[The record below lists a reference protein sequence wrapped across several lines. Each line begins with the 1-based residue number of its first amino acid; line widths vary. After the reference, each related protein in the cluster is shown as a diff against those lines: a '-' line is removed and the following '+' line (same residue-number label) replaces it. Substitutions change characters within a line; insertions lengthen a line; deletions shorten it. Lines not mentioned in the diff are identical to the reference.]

1 MFKLI
6 VVLMVFIWAADPSRG
21 AYAQPG
27 ENVADFYKGKRL
39 TFITGYTA
47 GGSFDL
53 ITRLIARYLVK
64 YVPGQPSA
72 LVQNMPGA
80 GGLIAT
86 NYVYSRVPKD
96 GTVMLNLDG
105 GLVRLQA
112 LGAKGIDFDAQK
124 FNWLPA
130 PAPDLRV
137 CWVTK
142 ASGWNSLSEAVN
154 SSKPITLGGLTPG
167 SAPSDTPRIL
177 KAALELNMKL
187 VEGYKGGAD
196 MALAAHRRE
205 IDGGCFTYESTRHA
219 FPGELKSGEIRII
232 AQVSEKP
239 WPGLEDVPMAVEL
252 ARTEKAKRLIRVGII
267 GPNDINRL
275 FALPPDVPAARV
287 QAIRKAFDATL
298 KDPEFNQDMTR
309 AGIFLRPVS
318 VKRVEEVVASLLG
331 MPATE
336 REEIKTILGIDQ

>member
-1 MFKLI
+1 MFKLS
-6 VVLMVFIWAADPSRG
+6 VLVMALIWGLQASPKAF
-21 AYAQPG
+21 AQPQ
-27 ENVADFYKGKRL
+27 ENVSEFYRSKRL

-53 ITRLIARYLVK
+53 ITRLVARHLVK
-64 YVPGQPSA
+64 FLPGQPSS

-80 GGLIAT
+80 GGLIAA

-96 GTVMLNLDG
+96 GTVIVNLDG

-142 ASGWNSLSEAVN
+142 ASGWNSLAEAIN
-154 SSKPITLGGLTPG
+154 PSKPIILGGLTPG

-177 KAALELNMKL
+177 KAALQLNMKL

-196 MALAAHRRE
+196 MTLAAHRRE

-219 FPGELKSGEIRII
+219 FPGELKSGEIKII
-232 AQVSEKP
+232 AQVAEKP
-239 WPGLEDVPMAVEL
+239 WAGLENVPMALEL
-252 ARTEKAKRLIRVGII
+252 AKTEKAKRLIRIGII

-275 FALPPDVPAARV
+275 FALPPEVPEPRV

-298 KDPEFNQDMTR
+298 DDPEFNEDMKKG
-309 AGIFLRPVS
+309 GIYLRPVS
-318 VKRVEEVVASLLG
+318 VKRVEEVVSSLLS
-331 MPATE
+331 MPQDE
-336 REEIKTILGIDQ
+336 RQEIKNILGID

>member
-1 MFKLI
+1 MWVILLI
-6 VVLMVFIWAADPSRG
+6 WGLQASPKAF
-21 AYAQPG
+21 AQPH
-27 ENVADFYKGKRL
+27 ESVAEFYRNKRL

-53 ITRLIARYLVK
+53 ITRLVARHLVK
-64 YVPGQPSA
+64 HVPGQPA
-72 LVQNMPGA
+72 TLVQNMPGA
-80 GGLIAT
+80 GGLIAA

-96 GTVMLNLDG
+96 GTVIVNLDG
-105 GLVRLQA
+105 SLVRLQA

-142 ASGWNSLSEAVN
+142 ASGWNSLAEAVN

-177 KAALELNMKL
+177 KAALQLNMKL

-196 MALAAHRRE
+196 MTLAAHRRE

-219 FPGELKSGEIRII
+219 FPGELKSGEVRII
-232 AQVSEKP
+232 GQVSEKP
-239 WPGLEDVPMAVEL
+239 WPGLESVPMALEL
-252 ARTEKAKRLIRVGII
+252 AKSEKAKRLIRIGII

-275 FALPPDVPAARV
+275 FALPPEVPEARV

-298 KDPEFNQDMTR
+298 NDPEFNEDMKKG
-309 AGIFLRPVS
+309 GIYLRLVS
-318 VKRVEEVVASLLG
+318 VKRVEEVVSSLLS
-331 MPATE
+331 MPQDE
-336 REEIKTILGIDQ
+336 SQEIKNILGID

>member
-1 MFKLI
+1 MVRLSVLVITLI
-6 VVLMVFIWAADPSRG
+6 GVLQASPKAI
-21 AYAQPG
+21 AQSE
-27 ENVADFYKGKRL
+27 ENVSEFYKGKRL

-53 ITRLIARYLVK
+53 ITRLVARHVVK
-64 YVPGQPSA
+64 YVPGQPSSF
-72 LVQNMPGA
+72 VQNMPGA

-86 NYVYSRVPKD
+86 NYVYSRVPRD
-96 GTVMLNLDG
+96 GTTILNTDG
-105 GLVRLQA
+105 GLVRLQG
-112 LGAKGIDFDAQK
+112 LGAKEISFDAQK

-142 ASGWNSLSEAVN
+142 ASGWNNLAEAAN
-154 SSKPITLGGLTPG
+154 SSKPITIGGTTPG

-177 KAALELNMKL
+177 KATLQLNMKI

-196 MALAAHRRE
+196 ITLAAHRRE
-205 IDGGCFTYESTRHA
+205 VDGGCFTYESTRHA
-219 FPGELKSGEIRII
+219 FPGELKSGEVKII

-239 WPGLEDVPMAVEL
+239 WPGLEGVPMALEL
-252 ARTEKAKRLIRVGII
+252 AKTEKAKRLIRIGII

-275 FALPPDVPAARV
+275 FALPPEVPEPRV

-298 KDPEFNQDMTR
+298 NDPEFNEDMKKG
-309 AGIFLRPVS
+309 GIYLRPVA
-318 VKRVEEVVASLLG
+318 VKRVEEVVSSLLS
-331 MPATE
+331 MPQDE
-336 REEIKTILGIDQ
+336 RQEIKNILGID

>member
-1 MFKLI
+1 MAQLSLLVIALI
-6 VVLMVFIWAADPSRG
+6 WVLQASPKAF
-21 AYAQPG
+21 AQQE
-27 ENVADFYKGKRL
+27 ENVSEFYRNKRL

-53 ITRLIARYLVK
+53 ITRLVARHLVK
-64 YVPGQPSA
+64 HVPGQPSSI
-72 LVQNMPGA
+72 VQNMPGA

-86 NYVYSRVPKD
+86 NYVYSRVPRD
-96 GTVMLNLDG
+96 GTVIVNLDG

-112 LGAKGIDFDAQK
+112 LGAKEINFDAQK
-124 FNWLPA
+124 FNWLSA

-142 ASGWNSLSEAVN
+142 ASGWNSLAEAVN
-154 SSKPITLGGLTPG
+154 ASKPITVGGLTPG

-177 KAALELNMKL
+177 KAALQLNMKL

-239 WPGLEDVPMAVEL
+239 WPGLEGVPMALEL
-252 ARTEKAKRLIRVGII
+252 AKTEKAKRLIRVGII

-275 FALPPDVPAARV
+275 FALPPEVPEPRV

-298 KDPEFNQDMTR
+298 NDPEFNEDMKKG
-309 AGIFLRPVS
+309 GIYLRPVS
-318 VKRVEEVVASLLG
+318 VKRVDEVVSSLLS
-331 MPATE
+331 MPGDE
-336 REEIKTILGIDQ
+336 RQEIKNILGID

>member
-1 MFKLI
+1 MLKLG
-6 VVLMVFIWAADPSRG
+6 VLLVALIGGLQATPKVF
-21 AYAQPG
+21 AQPQD
-27 ENVADFYKGKRL
+27 NVSEFYRSKRL

-53 ITRLIARYLVK
+53 ITRLTARHLVK
-64 YVPGQPSA
+64 YVPGQPSS

-80 GGLIAT
+80 GGLIAA
-86 NYVYSRVPKD
+86 NYVYSRVPRD
-96 GTVMLNLDG
+96 GTVIVNLDG

-142 ASGWNSLSEAVN
+142 ASGWNSLAEAVN

-177 KAALELNMKL
+177 KAALQLNMKL

-239 WPGLEDVPMAVEL
+239 WPGLESVPMALEL
-252 ARTEKAKRLIRVGII
+252 AKTEKAKQLIRVGII

-275 FALPPDVPAARV
+275 FALPPEVPEPRV

-298 KDPEFNQDMTR
+298 NDREFNEDMKKG
-309 AGIFLRPVS
+309 GINLRPIS
-318 VKRVEEVVASLLG
+318 VKRVEEVVSSLLS
-331 MPATE
+331 MPQDE
-336 REEIKTILGIDQ
+336 RQEIKNILGID

>member
-1 MFKLI
+1 MFKLS
-6 VVLMVFIWAADPSRG
+6 VLVIALIWGLQASPKAF
-21 AYAQPG
+21 AQPQ
-27 ENVADFYKGKRL
+27 ENVSEFYRSKRL

-53 ITRLIARYLVK
+53 ITRLVARHLVK
-64 YVPGQPSA
+64 FLPGQPSS

-80 GGLIAT
+80 GGLIAA

-96 GTVMLNLDG
+96 GTVIVNLDG

-142 ASGWNSLSEAVN
+142 ASGWNSLAEAIN
-154 SSKPITLGGLTPG
+154 PSKPIILGGLTPG

-177 KAALELNMKL
+177 KAALQLNMKL

-196 MALAAHRRE
+196 MTLAAHRRE

-219 FPGELKSGEIRII
+219 FPDELKSGEIKII

-239 WPGLEDVPMAVEL
+239 WPGLENVPMALEL
-252 ARTEKAKRLIRVGII
+252 AKTEKAKRLIRIGII

-275 FALPPDVPAARV
+275 FALPPEVPEPRV

-298 KDPEFNQDMTR
+298 DDPEFNEDMKKG
-309 AGIFLRPVS
+309 GIYLRPVS
-318 VKRVEEVVASLLG
+318 VKRVEEVVSSLLS
-331 MPATE
+331 MPQDE
-336 REEIKTILGIDQ
+336 RQEIKNILGID

>member
-1 MFKLI
+1 MLKLG
-6 VVLMVFIWAADPSRG
+6 VLVIALSWALQASPK
-21 AYAQPG
+21 AFAQPQD
-27 ENVADFYKGKRL
+27 NVAEFYKTKRL

-53 ITRLIARYLVK
+53 ITRLVARHLVK
-64 YVPGQPSA
+64 YLPGQPAS

-80 GGLIAT
+80 GGLIAA
-86 NYVYSRVPKD
+86 NYVYSRVPRD
-96 GTVMLNLDG
+96 GTVIVNLDG
-105 GLVRLQA
+105 GLVRLQS
-112 LGAKGIDFDAQK
+112 LGAKAIDFDAQK
-124 FNWLPA
+124 FNWLSA

-142 ASGWNSLSEAVN
+142 ASGWNSLAEAVN

-177 KAALELNMKL
+177 KAALQLNMKL

-196 MALAAHRRE
+196 ITLAAHRRE

-239 WPGLEDVPMAVEL
+239 WPGLESVPMALEL
-252 ARTEKAKRLIRVGII
+252 AKTEKAKRLIRIGII

-275 FALPPDVPAARV
+275 FALPPEVPEARV
-287 QAIRKAFDATL
+287 QAVRKAFDAML
-298 KDPEFNQDMTR
+298 NDAEFNEDMKKG
-309 AGIFLRPVS
+309 GIYLRPVS
-318 VKRVEEVVASLLG
+318 VKRVEEVVSSLLS
-331 MPATE
+331 MPQDE
-336 REEIKTILGIDQ
+336 RQEIKNILGID

>member
-1 MFKLI
+1 MAKISALVFALI
-6 VVLMVFIWAADPSRG
+6 WGLQASPESF
-21 AYAQPG
+21 AQPE
-27 ENVADFYKGKRL
+27 ENLAEFYKSKRL

-47 GGSFDL
+47 AGSFDL
-53 ITRLIARYLVK
+53 ITRLVARHLVK
-64 YVPGQPSA
+64 YVPGQPSS

-86 NYVYSRVPKD
+86 NYVYSRVPRD
-96 GTVMLNLDG
+96 GTVMVNLDG

-112 LGAKGIDFDAQK
+112 LGAKGIDYDAQK

-142 ASGWNSLSEAVN
+142 ESGWNSLADAVN
-154 SSKPITLGGLTPG
+154 SSKLITLGGLTPG

-177 KAALELNMKL
+177 KAALNLNMKL

-219 FPGELKSGEIRII
+219 FPGELKSGEIRIVG
-232 AQVSEKP
+232 QVSEKP
-239 WPGLEDVPMAVEL
+239 WPGLEAVPMALDL
-252 ARTEKAKRLIRVGII
+252 AKTEKAKRLIRIGII

-275 FALPPDVPAARV
+275 FALPPEVPEPRV
-287 QAIRKAFDATL
+287 QAIRKAFDAML
-298 KDPEFNQDMTR
+298 NDPEFNQDMKKG
-309 AGIFLRPVS
+309 GIYLRPVS
-318 VKRVEEVVASLLG
+318 VKRVEEVVSSLLS
-331 MPATE
+331 MPKDE
-336 REEIKTILGIDQ
+336 RQEIKNILGID

>member
-1 MFKLI
+1 MIKLI
-6 VVLMVFIWAADPSRG
+6 LFFVAAMFVVQPSPRTF
-21 AYAQPG
+21 AQS
-27 ENVADFYKGKRL
+27 EQSVAEFYKNKRL

-53 ITRLIARYLVK
+53 ITRLVVRHIGK
-64 YVPGQPSA
+64 YIPGQPAS

-86 NYVYSRVPKD
+86 NYVYSRVPRD
-96 GTVMLNLDG
+96 GTVILNLDG

-112 LGAKGIDFDAQK
+112 LGAKAIDFDAK
-124 FNWLPA
+124 RFNWLPA

-142 ASGWNSLSEAVN
+142 ASGWSSLAEAVN
-154 SSKPITLGGLTPG
+154 STKPLILGGLTPG

-177 KAALELNMKL
+177 KAALELNLKL

-219 FPGELKSGEIRII
+219 FPAELKSGEIRII
-232 AQVSEKP
+232 GQVSEKP
-239 WPGLEDVPMAVEL
+239 WPGLEGVPMALEL
-252 ARTEKAKRLIRVGII
+252 AKTDKGKRLIRAGII

-275 FALPPDVPAARV
+275 FTLPPDVPAERV

-298 KDPEFNQDMTR
+298 NNPEFNQDMER
-309 AGIFLRPVS
+309 AGVYLRPVS
-318 VKRVEEVVASLLG
+318 VKRIEEVVSNLLG
-331 MPATE
+331 MPVEE
-336 REEIKTILGIDQ
+336 REEIKNILGID